1 MKSAMTAW
9 RSRFPSFSS
18 LDAFLQPFVVMKK
31 ILLLK
36 FEGWSLAQNCYLIHI
51 PLVLSLKVADDIFVI
66 EKDLLLGR
74 GLITVIVESPAK
86 NMSFQPAKRSN

>member
-1 MKSAMTAW
+1 MEIKISKFFKLGCFFTA
-9 RSRFPSFSS
+9 FCGYE
-18 LDAFLQPFVVMKK
+18 KN